1 MSHETEKD
9 REIMEYGV
17 RGNVFFGTLAA
28 VEMKELWNTYPHLE
42 IMAAVIAL
50 AEQFES
56 ERPEGSGEE
65 MMDYTKAHIKEKLN
79 I

>member
-9 REIMEYGV
+9 REIMEYDV
-17 RGNVFFGTLAA
+17 RGNIFFGTLAA
-28 VEMKELWNTYPHLE
+28 VEMKELWNTYPHPE
-42 IMAAVIAL
+42 IMAAVIVL
-50 AEQFES
+50 AEQFAG

-65 MMDYTKAHIKEKLN
+65 MMAYTKAHIKGKLN